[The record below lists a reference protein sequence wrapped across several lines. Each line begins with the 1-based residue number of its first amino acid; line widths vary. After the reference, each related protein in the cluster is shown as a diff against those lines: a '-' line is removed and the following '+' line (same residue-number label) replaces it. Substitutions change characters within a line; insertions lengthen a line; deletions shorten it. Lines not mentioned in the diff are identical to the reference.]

1 MKGVSRERP
10 PLPKYVHIW
19 DVEKVLNF
27 INNFPKHEDLSLKDL
42 TFKTITLLGLTSP
55 KRGTELTMMDTSF
68 MGKSESTYLFH
79 LPHLLKHSKQ
89 GKKNPPIEFRHFLL
103 NKNLC
108 PVETSYLTRTKDLR
122 ENSETTKVSISY
134 AKPHKAVGG

>member
-1 MKGVSRERP
+1 M
-10 PLPKYVHIW
+10 
-19 DVEKVLNF
+19 EKVLNF
-27 INNFPKHEDLSLKDL
+27 INNLPKNEDLSLKDL
-42 TFKTITLLGLTSP
+42 AFKTITSLGLTSP

-89 GKKNPPIEFRHFLL
+89 GKKNPPIEFRHFLP

-108 PVETSYLTRTKDLR
+108 PVETLDSYLTRTKDLR
-122 ENSETTKVSISY
+122 ENSETTKVFISY
-134 AKPHKAVGG
+134 AKTT